1 MRVTGRDR
9 RENEGDTV
17 KSTNEYTDKTEEQ
30 VTVEHGRRALEY
42 VFTGGV
48 FVNSR
53 ACERVQNSPRE
64 SSREGSLKS
73 SAGRGSS
80 KRVPERVPERE
91 HACNRV
97 TNRFQNED
105 TAQLCCNRTC

>member
-30 VTVEHGRRALEY
+30 VTVEHGRRAIEY

-53 ACERVQNSPRE
+53 ACEKSSKQSKREFKRRIVEEFSRSREFKKSSRE
-64 SSREGSLKS
+64 SSRE
-73 SAGRGSS
+73 R
-80 KRVPERVPERE
+80 ERE
-91 HACNRV
+91 SMHAI
-97 TNRFQNED
+97 E
-105 TAQLCCNRTC
+105 